1 VLLLLEIEL
10 EIRMSDVIAAVRVN
24 GELLVYIDFDRPVWQ
39 NATFKELASTP
50 SLENFLVDGILGSA
64 SQAILSKYGISKN
77 FSEDDFWGAS
87 DEVQKAREAI
97 YAATDLDLEYIYY
110 DDRDPLIDGD
120 LLKFTSEASIQKV
133 SVEDFDALVKPIR

>member
-1 VLLLLEIEL
+1 VLLLLQIEMG
-10 EIRMSDVIAAVRVN
+10 IRMSDVIAAVRVN

-97 YAATDLDLEYIYY
+97 YTATDLDLEYNYY

-120 LLKFTSEASIQKV
+120 LLKFASQARIQKLGA
-133 SVEDFDALVKPIR
+133 EAFYDLVKPVR

>member
-1 VLLLLEIEL
+1 M

-24 GELLVYIDFDRPVWQ
+24 GELLVYIDFDKPVWQ

-50 SLENFLVDGILGSA
+50 SLENFLVDALLGSS

-87 DEVQKAREAI
+87 DEVQKARQAI
-97 YAATDLDLEYIYY
+97 YAATDLELEYIYY

-120 LLKFTSEASIQKV
+120 LLKFASQARIQKLGA
-133 SVEDFDALVKPIR
+133 EAFYDLVKPIR

>member
-1 VLLLLEIEL
+1 
-10 EIRMSDVIAAVRVN
+10 MSDVIAAVRVN

-39 NATFKELASTP
+39 NATFKDFASTP
-50 SLENFLVDGILGSA
+50 SPENFLVDGILGSS

-87 DEVQKAREAI
+87 AEVQKAREAI
-97 YAATDLDLEYIYY
+97 YAATELDLEYDYF

-120 LLKFTSEASIQKV
+120 LLKFASEARIQKLGA
-133 SVEDFDALVKPIR
+133 EAFYDLVKPVR